1 MSHNS
6 AWSTAT
12 HAEKVVPGPPA
23 GGSRV
28 LVVDDDAA
36 VAKLLAALLTRN
48 GYAVDSACDG
58 AAARDAIEQNPPDV
72 ILLDIQMPERD
83 GFEVCRA
90 IKAEPATRLT
100 PVVLVSGLTD
110 RESRIRGLEAGADD
124 FLNKPVDSH
133 ELLARIGSLARLKR
147 YTDDLESASSI
158 VMTMSEMIEMRDGYT
173 EGHCHR
179 MANCATALGRRLGLG
194 PDDLQALYRGGFLHD
209 IGMLAIPDAVLRKA
223 GPLEPDEY
231 ELVKSHT
238 VVGDRLCAGL
248 RSLRS
253 VRPIIR
259 HHHERHDGSG
269 YPDGLSGD
277 GIPLTAAITGI
288 VDVFDAVTTRRP
300 YQRAQSLEEA
310 VAVLQRQVGLGWRR
324 RELVEEF
331 AALVHGGH
339 LDTFGVTPVTSEN
352 LAARDS

>member
-1 MSHNS
+1 MSSNTIR
-6 AWSTAT
+6 WSTAT
-12 HAEKVVPGPPA
+12 HASTRGPGV
-23 GGSRV
+23 GSRV

-36 VAKLLAALLTRN
+36 VVKLLGALLARS
-48 GYAVDSACDG
+48 GYTVDTASDGVSAQ
-58 AAARDAIEQNPPDV
+58 AAIERNAPDV
-72 ILLDIQMPERD
+72 ILLDIRMPAPD
-83 GFEVCRA
+83 GFALCRA

-100 PVVLVSGLTD
+100 PVVLVTGFMD
-110 RESRIRGLEAGADD
+110 RENRIRGLEAGADD
-124 FLNKPVDSH
+124 FLSKPIDGD
-133 ELLARIGSLARLKR
+133 ELLARVGALARLKR

-158 VMTMSEMIEMRDGYT
+158 VMTMSEMIETRDGYT

-179 MANCATALGRRLGLG
+179 MANCATALGRRLGL
-194 PDDLQALYRGGFLHD
+194 DAHDLQALYRGGFLHD
-209 IGMLAIPDAVLRKA
+209 IGMLAIPDAVLQKT
-223 GPLEPDEY
+223 GPLEPEEY

-238 VVGDRLCAGL
+238 VIGDRLCAGL
-248 RSLRS
+248 RSLRA

-277 GIPLTAAITGI
+277 AIPLTAAIMGI

-339 LDTFGVTPVTSEN
+339 LDRFRS
-352 LAARDS
+352 